1 MPRTF
6 HPAPG
11 WPPPPAGWTP
21 PAGWAPDPGWPE
33 APEGWVYWTDTTLL
47 GGEVEQAAPVVPGGD
62 AAVRQAWWV
71 RFGWLMALVAGVAGY
86 VVVLTV
92 MISTQNILMFPS
104 LLLIGS
110 MTVPM
115 SVLLLVYA
123 VEYRAG
129 HHGALVTVT
138 VIAGAV
144 IGTTTAA
151 LLEYNTLKAMPWL
164 GMVAV
169 GLIEEA
175 AKLIVPVVVFWLMRQ
190 RTPGLGL
197 VLGVASGAGF
207 AAAETMGYGLVALIA
222 SKGNLAEVDATLL
235 LRGLLS
241 PAGHVAWSGMTCA
254 ALWRLGERP
263 PARYGWTV
271 FMGAY
276 LLAAMLHAVWDGTT
290 SLAPHVL
297 VAAVSA
303 ALLIGLT
310 ILENRRLRR
319 AWTAPRPLPPV
330 AG

>member
-11 WPPPPAGWTP
+11 WPDPPAGWAPPAGWTP
-21 PAGWAPDPGWPE
+21 DPDWPAV
-33 APEGWVYWTDTTLL
+33 PEGWVFWTDTDLD
-47 GGEVEQAAPVVPGGD
+47 GAAAAPVARD
-62 AAVRQAWWV
+62 AATLTWWM
-71 RFGWLMALVAGVAGY
+71 RFGWLFALVAGVVAY
-86 VVVLTV
+86 IVVLSV
-92 MISTQNILMFPS
+92 MVATKNILMFPS

-110 MTVPM
+110 ITVPM
-115 SVLLLVYA
+115 SVLLLIYA
-123 VEYRAG
+123 VEFRAG
-129 HHGALVTVT
+129 HHGGLVAVT

-151 LLEYNTLKAMPWL
+151 LLEYNTLRAMPWL

-175 AKLIVPVVVFWLMRQ
+175 SKLIVPVVIFWLLRR

-222 SKGNLAEVDATLL
+222 SHGNLADVDATLL

-263 PARYGWTV
+263 PARHAWPT
-271 FMGAY
+271 FLGAY
-276 LLAAMLHAVWDGTT
+276 LLAALLHAVWDGTT
-290 SLAPHVL
+290 SLTPHVL
-297 VAAVSA
+297 VAVVSA
-303 ALLIGLT
+303 ALLIVLA
-310 ILENRRLRR
+310 IRENRRLRR
-319 AWTAPRPLPPV
+319 IWAAPSVMP
-330 AG
+330 G